1 VWAEGSG
8 VESNAVSLLV
18 LPTPTAVAITLL
30 YPNSFVKAG
39 DTITIR
45 GVGFTPT
52 GNTVKIGSAE
62 VNNIPSPDGE
72 TISFQ
77 APIPSGDSFDYGN
90 RVYQASVSNA
100 NGESTSI
107 SIDYRTSR

>member
-1 VWAEGSG
+1 
-8 VESNAVSLLV
+8 
-18 LPTPTAVAITLL
+18 
-30 YPNSFVKAG
+30 
-39 DTITIR
+39 
-45 GVGFTPT
+45 
-52 GNTVKIGSAE
+52 